1 MDIAVAYLQCCDW
14 NIEGAVSLFFDNGG
28 APLVNEPIIGTDDNN
43 LSGLVNTPANCNHFA
58 EGIKPLTSSTLVY
71 KEECVYCFSKWDQ
84 NKGIDVCLTCYQG
97 FCTGSAEHS
106 RFHFKKSGHPLY
118 LRLFRHELPSPA
130 PASTSAENADSC
142 PEKLTK
148 LAIGVEGG
156 ALPPSPIYETDMQVV
171 CLACDLT
178 MPAPDFVVFDPVCDT
193 QVREIGERILLS
205 ASGEKEKE
213 LSQWE
218 AENAKP
224 CPHCEAY
231 QRPDPCPH
239 VDLSENRW
247 ER

>member
-1 MDIAVAYLQCCDW
+1 M
-14 NIEGAVSLFFDNGG
+14 
-28 APLVNEPIIGTDDNN
+28 
-43 LSGLVNTPANCNHFA
+43 
-58 EGIKPLTSSTLVY
+58 
-71 KEECVYCFSKWDQ
+71 
-84 NKGIDVCLTCYQG
+84 
-97 FCTGSAEHS
+97 
-106 RFHFKKSGHPLY
+106 
-118 LRLFRHELPSPA
+118 
-130 PASTSAENADSC
+130 
-142 PEKLTK
+142 
-148 LAIGVEGG
+148 
-156 ALPPSPIYETDMQVV
+156 PPSPIYETDMQVV